1 MTITVRAELRVRPG
15 RVEEFLALAR
25 ELAAAAADESGT
37 LRYDWFTS
45 TDPAVFV
52 VVEEYTGPAA
62 AAAHNEHCA
71 AYLSRVA
78 ELADMT
84 SVHVHGAL
92 GPELEAWVAANPVA
106 HAHLPLER
114 GSTGTQAGSGAEA
127 STGTGE

>member
-15 RVEEFLALAR
+15 RVEDFLAVVR

-45 TDPAVFV
+45 AEPAVFV
-52 VVEEYTGPAA
+52 VIEEYSDPAA

-71 AYLSRVA
+71 AHLRQVP
-78 ELADMT
+78 ELADMI
-84 SVHVHGAL
+84 SVHVHGSL

-106 HAHLPLER
+106 HAHSPLETR
-114 GSTGTQAGSGAEA
+114 
-127 STGTGE
+127 